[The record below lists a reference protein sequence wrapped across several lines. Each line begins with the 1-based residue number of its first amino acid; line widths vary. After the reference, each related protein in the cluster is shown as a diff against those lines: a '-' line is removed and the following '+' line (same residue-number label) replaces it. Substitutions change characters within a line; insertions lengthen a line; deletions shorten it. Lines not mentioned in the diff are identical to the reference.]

1 MTTQIKTGRIGR
13 KKFNKTLFVFACLG
27 ALFLAVFAYAPM
39 FGLLLACMLA
49 LSGFGA
55 QVYRA
60 LTAAQAR
67 NNASRAAL
75 SYVSARLRAADTA
88 GAVAL
93 GAGPEGPALLL
104 REEGYETRIYLY
116 EGCLVEEY
124 AAAGSALAPQNAQII
139 ARTGSFSAAAAG
151 GLYTVTTDAGVVQVC
166 LHSGEGSA

>member
-1 MTTQIKTGRIGR
+1 MYTHATRQKDPAA
-13 KKFNKTLFVFACLG
+13 AC
-27 ALFLAVFAYAPM
+27 ALAL
-39 FGLLLACMLA
+39 FGLLLGCMLA
-49 LSGFGA
+49 LSAFGA

-116 EGCLVEEY
+116 EGFLVEEY

-139 ARTGSFSAAAAG
+139 ARTGSFSAAATG
-151 GLYTVTTDAGVVQVC
+151 GLYTVTTDAGTVQIC

>member
-1 MTTQIKTGRIGR
+1 MSAPACARRIRPGPWR
-13 KKFNKTLFVFACLG
+13 
-27 ALFLAVFAYAPM
+27 
-39 FGLLLACMLA
+39 
-49 LSGFGA
+49 S
-55 QVYRA
+55 
-60 LTAAQAR
+60 AQAPK
-67 NNASRAAL
+67 A
-75 SYVSARLRAADTA
+75 
-88 GAVAL
+88 
-93 GAGPEGPALLL
+93 PALLL

>member
-1 MTTQIKTGRIGR
+1 MYTHATRPKDPAA
-13 KKFNKTLFVFACLG
+13 AC
-27 ALFLAVFAYAPM
+27 ALAL
-39 FGLLLACMLA
+39 FGLLLGCMLA

-116 EGCLVEEY
+116 EGCLVEEWQDCFGC
-124 AAAGSALAPQNAQII
+124 ATAC
-139 ARTGSFSAAAAG
+139 RC
-151 GLYTVTTDAGVVQVC
+151 DC
-166 LHSGEGSA
+166 